1 MSQVVKNAIFVV
13 PQSLKTDIMI
23 KATVN
28 SKSEF
33 AINHDKKLTCNN
45 QEVNY
50 SAVQLPSGDYSII
63 LDGYSFQAQVLKVD
77 KESKTVVLQIN
88 QQQFE
93 VAIEEPIDQLLASM
107 GIKDAMA
114 RKVNDIKAPMPGL
127 VLKVLVTPGQ
137 AIKKGDPVLILEAMK
152 MENVFKAT
160 SDAVVKDIKVA
171 ERTAVEKGE
180 VLIVLE

>member
-1 MSQVVKNAIFVV
+1 
-13 PQSLKTDIMI
+13 MI

-28 SKSEF
+28 GDMPFSINSKEG
-33 AINHDKKLTCNN
+33 ILTCNGDAVEWSGL
-45 QEVNY
+45 QLPAGNY
-50 SAVQLPSGDYSII
+50 SIV
-63 LDGYSFQAQVLKVD
+63 LDGRSYVAQVIRVD
-77 KESKTVVLQIN
+77 KEAKTVTIVID
-88 QQQFE
+88 QQEYE
-93 VAIEEPIDQLLASM
+93 VAIEEPIDQLLAEM
-107 GIKDAMA
+107 GIKDAMT

-160 SDAVVKDIKVA
+160 VDAVVKEVKVT

-180 VLIVLE
+180 VLVILE

>member
-1 MSQVVKNAIFVV
+1 
-13 PQSLKTDIMI
+13 MI
-23 KATVN
+23 KALVNGKSAFNIEQTPAVTVN
-28 SKSEF
+28 
-33 AINHDKKLTCNN
+33 D
-45 QEVNY
+45 QEVDW
-50 SAVQLPSGDYSII
+50 SAVQLPTGDYSII
-63 LDGYSFQAQVLKVD
+63 LDGRSYQAQVLKID
-77 KESKTVVLQIN
+77 KETKTVVLQVN
-88 QQQFE
+88 HQQYE

-114 RKVNDIKAPMPGL
+114 KKVNDIKAPMPGL

-137 AIKKGDPVLILEAMK
+137 AIRKGDPVLILEAMK

-160 SDAVVKDIKVA
+160 VDAVVREIKVT

>member
-1 MSQVVKNAIFVV
+1 
-13 PQSLKTDIMI
+13 MI
-23 KATVN
+23 KAIVN
-28 SKSEF
+28 GKSTF
-33 AINHDKKLTCNN
+33 AVNKDTKLTCND
-45 QEVNY
+45 QEVDW

-63 LDGYSFQAQVLKVD
+63 MDGKSYQAQVLRID
-77 KESKTVVLQIN
+77 RETKTVVLQVN

-107 GIKDAMA
+107 GIKDAMTK
-114 RKVNDIKAPMPGL
+114 KVNDIKAPMPGL
-127 VLKVLVTPGQ
+127 VLKVLVTVGQ
-137 AIKKGDPVLILEAMK
+137 AIHKGDPVLILEAMK

-160 SDAVVKDIKVA
+160 SDAIVKEIKVA

>member
-1 MSQVVKNAIFVV
+1 
-13 PQSLKTDIMI
+13 MI

-28 SKSEF
+28 GKSAF
-33 AINHDKKLTCNN
+33 TINQDPVLTCNN
-45 QEVNY
+45 QEVDW
-50 SAVQLPSGDYSII
+50 SVAQLPTGDYSII
-63 LDGYSFQAQVLKVD
+63 MDGRSYQAQVLKID
-77 KESKTVVLQIN
+77 KDTKMVTLQIN
-88 QQQFE
+88 QQTYE

-107 GIKDAMA
+107 GIKDALT
-114 RKVNDIKAPMPGL
+114 KKINDIKAPMPGL
-127 VLKVLVTPGQ
+127 ILKILVSPGQ

-160 SDAVVKDIKVA
+160 TDAIVREIKVT